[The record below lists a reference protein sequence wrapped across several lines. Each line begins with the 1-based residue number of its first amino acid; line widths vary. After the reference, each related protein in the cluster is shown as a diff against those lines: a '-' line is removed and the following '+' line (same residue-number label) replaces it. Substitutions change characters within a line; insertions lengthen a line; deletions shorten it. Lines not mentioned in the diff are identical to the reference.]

1 MVAGVEP
8 RGESPWDVGVAE
20 GLAHYGG
27 VFALGPGVV
36 VGAPG
41 SRLGERADVEL
52 VQQCGD
58 LVVDVFGAVVGV
70 KALDDQGIGGDQG
83 FEPGDQEALGEGFDG
98 AEVLILGDFIDGV
111 DGIDALGALAVARV
125 DGIDAE
131 EAGLAVRRRLSAFAD
146 GDRNRSR
153 LGEGGVL

>member
-83 FEPGDQEALGEGFDG
+83 FEPGDQEALSEGFDG

-125 DGIDAE
+125 DGPDI
-131 EAGLAVRRRLSAFAD
+131 
-146 GDRNRSR
+146 
-153 LGEGGVL
+153 